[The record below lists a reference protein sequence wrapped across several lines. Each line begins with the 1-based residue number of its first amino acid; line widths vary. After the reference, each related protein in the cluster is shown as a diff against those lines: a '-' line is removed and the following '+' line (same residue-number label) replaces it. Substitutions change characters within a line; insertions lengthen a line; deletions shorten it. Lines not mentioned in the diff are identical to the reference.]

1 MLELRLRRMIEDA
14 STSESS
20 LRRLFSRFDKDNSG
34 KLSRQEMKRVFN
46 ELGVKSS
53 DAEIQELIFG
63 LDKSNDGLCSYE
75 EFIRIAFPS
84 SNVDSAAGSSGIGS
98 TSSLVTLLTER
109 LKEMIRLASGS
120 ERELR
125 ALFSKFDTQNTGRI
139 TRNKFQRAFANMG
152 LSAPAKEVQQLIDS
166 MDTNGDGMVS
176 YGEFVSV
183 VHNNS
188 SSGSRNRNIPS
199 RVHEVLQRLVND
211 NSWTRTSLRRLFLSF
226 DKDNSGYI
234 TRSEFRRVFN
244 ENLKIRASDSEI
256 DELIRTIDTNR
267 DGRISYA
274 EFIDIAYQ
282 GRNSTSAIAAD
293 NRRGGS
299 SRKNDRDDYYDDDR
313 RGGRNNNSS
322 LRRTPR
328 NEFFGRGQS
337 DLVEK
342 FKSAMRRA
350 NWTRASLNDL
360 FNKFDGNESCFFCYW
375 CFFFLD
381 TYLFYFS
388 VLVFFSLK
396 DNKNGSISYS
406 EFSNVVRRD
415 LNLGETYISRSDV
428 DRLLDNMDKN
438 RDGNI
443 DYYEF
448 CDFILGKNADNY
460 STMNSTNGSGDG
472 RLVNDHCLRYVDNDL
487 KRQLQTD
494 MPWGDKNDLL
504 DMFEIYDKR
513 RLNQINQNDFINVIG
528 SKCEVFFI
536 TGLLWLFQINF
547 IFLLFLTFTVYYI

>member
-299 SRKNDRDDYYDDDR
+299 SRRNDRDDYYDDDR

-375 CFFFLD
+375 CFFF
-381 TYLFYFS
+381 S
-388 VLVFFSLK
+388 
-396 DNKNGSISYS
+396 
-406 EFSNVVRRD
+406 
-415 LNLGETYISRSDV
+415 
-428 DRLLDNMDKN
+428 
-438 RDGNI
+438 
-443 DYYEF
+443 
-448 CDFILGKNADNY
+448 
-460 STMNSTNGSGDG
+460 
-472 RLVNDHCLRYVDNDL
+472 
-487 KRQLQTD
+487 
-494 MPWGDKNDLL
+494 
-504 DMFEIYDKR
+504 
-513 RLNQINQNDFINVIG
+513 
-528 SKCEVFFI
+528 
-536 TGLLWLFQINF
+536 
-547 IFLLFLTFTVYYI
+547 